1 MDDGPAFLRAIRANP
16 SDNSIRLVYADW
28 LQENGWEAW
37 AELIRVQIELS
48 KPAPRRPTSM
58 AIDLYST
65 DEHIGIVDEW
75 RKDQRLRPGFDRR
88 EREILATFR
97 PPLPAG
103 WVLGRGIGHITRGER
118 GDLYFRRGLAER
130 AVCGGPVW
138 LDDADAVLAHH
149 PVERVRLTTRP
160 AYGEFGRRLGRDGVT
175 EYLHS
180 FATTAKDDPNALW
193 IEYQPDDDATGRVL
207 LQLLAR
213 RWPTISFEL
222 PR

>member
-1 MDDGPAFLRAIRANP
+1 MGDGPAFLTAIRANP
-16 SDNSIRLVYADW
+16 FDDSIRLVYADW
-28 LQENGWEAW
+28 LQENGREAW
-37 AELIRVQIELS
+37 AALIRVQIELS
-48 KPAPRRPTSM
+48 RPAPPRPMSM
-58 AIDLYST
+58 TIDLYST
-65 DEHIGIVDEW
+65 DEHVRMVDEW
-75 RKDQRLRPGFDRR
+75 RKDQRLRPEFERC

-97 PPLPAG
+97 PPLPTG
-103 WVLGRGIGHITRGER
+103 WVLGWGFGHVTRGER
-118 GDLYFRRGLAER
+118 GDLFFRRGLAER
-130 AVCGGPVW
+130 AVCDGSVW
-138 LDDADAVLAHH
+138 LDDGDAVLAHH

-180 FATTAKDDPNALW
+180 FGTTAAEDPNALW
-193 IEYQPDDDATGRVL
+193 IEYQPDDSATGRVL